1 MADLALDGGRAVG
14 VVGGAVAS
22 SVAATVE
29 FCEGTNTDVF
39 AEVDVSCNGS
49 YFLSKGFKNKHK
61 GDQDSR
67 W

>member
-1 MADLALDGGRAVG
+1 M
-14 VVGGAVAS
+14 VGGAVAS

-29 FCEGTNTDVF
+29 FCEGTDTDVF

-49 YFLSKGFKNKHK
+49 YFLSEGFKHK

-67 W
+67 GQ